1 MSAVLDTTCQKCG
14 GAGFYEKEIER
25 PDFLNGGH
33 IEVVIKEC
41 FDCADEDVPHR
52 SWLIDDWGDDD

>member
-14 GAGFYEKEIER
+14 GAGFYELEVER
-25 PDFLNGGH
+25 PDFLNGGY

-41 FDCADEDVPHR
+41 FDCTDEDAFKP
-52 SWLIDDWGDDD
+52 WLADDWGDDD